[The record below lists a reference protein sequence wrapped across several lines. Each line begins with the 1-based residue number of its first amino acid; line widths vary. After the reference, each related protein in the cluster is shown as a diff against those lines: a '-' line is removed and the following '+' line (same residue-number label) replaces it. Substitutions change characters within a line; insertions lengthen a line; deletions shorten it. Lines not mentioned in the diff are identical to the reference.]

1 MSEQLR
7 HSGEHG
13 AETLDASVES
23 QKNLERLQEAA
34 KQAEKDPLQKHVESL
49 AKSAEAQAISGKE
62 FNVGDK
68 QGESSGQ
75 SFGVQKQLKND
86 AYKRTI
92 RKVQSRL
99 RLPEKVLS
107 RVIHQP
113 AVDAVSNVTAKTVA
127 RPSGFLGGGLVAF
140 VGSAVF
146 LYMARQY
153 GFTYNY
159 AVVFMLF
166 VGGFF
171 LGLILELLVRVL
183 FRRGKASE

>member
-7 HSGEHG
+7 HTGEQG
-13 AETLDASVES
+13 AESIDASAES

-34 KQAEKDPLQKHVESL
+34 EQAEKDPLQKHVESL
-49 AKSAEAQAISGKE
+49 KQSAESQAISGKE

-68 QGESSGQ
+68 QGESSSQ
-75 SFGVQKQLKND
+75 TFGVHKQLKND

-92 RKVQSRL
+92 HKVQSKL
-99 RLPEKVLS
+99 HAPERVLS

-113 AVDAVSNVTAKTVA
+113 AVDAASNVAAKTVA
-127 RPSGFLGGGLVAF
+127 RPSGFLGGSLVAF
-140 VGSAVF
+140 IGSAVF

-153 GFTYNY
+153 GFSYNY

-171 LGLILELLVRVL
+171 LGLILELFIRLI
-183 FRRGKASE
+183 FRSKASE